1 MSFVVGQI
9 DAAPAMTY
17 DECIALM
24 MITLNRLEQSDL
36 LATTEARDLQSKVNP
51 LYANFSSDLLSYQ
64 SGSSVQSSSMDQ
76 MYSSA
81 VVAPSNYP
89 PRTSSGCFNCNGNH
103 MCIDCLEPWCYV
115 CGGDWSSS
123 QSRVGFHH
131 NKDCS
136 LRSKPYSQLAQKRK
150 LQIAGQ
156 IQSSQPSPKRQVIQ
170 REFNPVGRGQFPRSF
185 VPGPTGS
192 TRGNFTS
199 HVGGQTSFRGRGG
212 RVPSN
217 RGRFPPR
224 GTGRVAPLAATVDYD
239 QSYAEESDSV
249 ISNSGEYDRAEAW
262 MAYALSLAQP
272 NYQNDDPEDVEVQ
285 ETDERWLNDG

>member
-1 MSFVVGQI
+1 MSLFVGQI

-24 MITLNRLEQSDL
+24 MITLYRLEQSDL
-36 LATTEARDLQSKVNP
+36 LVTTEARDLQSKVNP
-51 LYANFSSDLLSYQ
+51 LLSYSSNQ

-76 MYSSA
+76 IYSSA
-81 VVAPSNYP
+81 VIAPSNYP
-89 PRTSSGCFNCNGNH
+89 PRSSCFNCNGNH

-123 QSRVGFHH
+123 RSRVGFHH

-136 LRSKPYSQLAQKRK
+136 LRNKPYLKFAQKRNS
-150 LQIAGQ
+150 QIAGQ
-156 IQSSQPSPKRQVIQ
+156 IQSSQPLPKRQAIQ
-170 REFNPVGRGQFPRSF
+170 REFNPIGRGQFPRSF
-185 VPGPTGS
+185 VPGPIES
-192 TRGNFTS
+192 TRGDLTS
-199 HVGGQTSFRGRGG
+199 HVGGQTFIRGRGG

-224 GTGRVAPLAATVDYD
+224 GTGRAAPLAATVDYD

-272 NYQNDDPEDVEVQ
+272 NHHNDDSEDGEVQ